1 MLRNKTSIWARV
13 LFLAKLVITFR
24 IFQDLLQYRQL
35 LSFIKMESH
44 YSHQPK
50 EKVDFGFKVS
60 IIIPAK
66 NEEKQ
71 LPGLLDSIFSQTYKN
86 LEIIVVDDDSTD
98 NTQEIAKRFGA
109 KYVHVTKD
117 SVGYSSNVGAKES
130 SGDIL
135 IRCDADTRFTPRFVE
150 EVVTTL
156 IENSNAKIVIG
167 GHYFYDGNF
176 IYNFLGFLYDKYWR
190 PPHGT
195 PGYMTAIRRDA
206 YFNVGGYDA
215 SFVRE
220 EDWALGQKIL
230 AHYGNGSIVQNRKS
244 LVVFISSRNIRK
256 YGFYRYVVRRG
267 MSFSETLGKATSD
280 VVDIGQSARCDA
292 SS

>member
-1 MLRNKTSIWARV
+1 MLSH
-13 LFLAKLVITFR
+13 
-24 IFQDLLQYRQL
+24 
-35 LSFIKMESH
+35 IKMESH
-44 YSHQPK
+44 YLHKPE

-86 LEIIVVDDDSTD
+86 LELIVVDDGSTD
-98 NTQEIAKRFGA
+98 NTQEIAKRFGV
-109 KYVHVTKD
+109 KYVHVTKN

-150 EVVTTL
+150 EVVLTL
-156 IENSNAKIVIG
+156 MENNSAKIVIG
-167 GHYFYDGNF
+167 GHYFHDGNF

-220 EDWALGQKIL
+220 EDWFLGQKIL
-230 AHYGNGSIVQNRKS
+230 ERYGDGSIVKNRKS
-244 LVVFISSRNIRK
+244 LVVLISSRNIRK
-256 YGFYRYVVRRG
+256 HGLYRYVTKRG
-267 MSFSETLGKATSD
+267 MSFSETLRNVTSD
-280 VVDIGQSARCDA
+280 IVDTRH
-292 SS
+292 